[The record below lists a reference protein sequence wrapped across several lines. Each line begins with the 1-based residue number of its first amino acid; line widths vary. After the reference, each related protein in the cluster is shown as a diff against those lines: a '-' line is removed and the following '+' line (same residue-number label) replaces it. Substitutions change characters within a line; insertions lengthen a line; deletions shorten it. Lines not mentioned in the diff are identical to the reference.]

1 MGAVTVADL
10 QGWQLFAYLSPRD
23 LAQLAA
29 IASLQTYRKGQTIF
43 TEGDE
48 ADALWVLLKGQ
59 VKIFKVGPDG
69 REQVLRIVR
78 AGESFAEAAAL
89 SRGQFPASGEA
100 TARSTAV
107 RFPTEGFLRL
117 LDSNP
122 QLATNMIVALS
133 QLLRGF
139 AALVDALALR
149 DVPSR
154 LAKYLLDASL
164 RAESDT
170 VVLDVRKTVLA
181 ARLGTVSETLSRA
194 LRRLRERGLIAV
206 DGQRI
211 DLLDR
216 PGLQRLAAGLD

>member
-29 IASLQTYRKGQTIF
+29 IASLQTYRKGQLIF

-89 SRGQFPASGEA
+89 SRGQFPASAEA
-100 TARSTAV
+100 TARATAV
-107 RFPTEGFLRL
+107 RFPAEGFLRL
-117 LDSNP
+117 LDTNP

-154 LAKYLLDASL
+154 LARYLLDASL
-164 RAESDT
+164 RADSDT

-211 DLLDR
+211 ALLDR
-216 PGLQRLAAGLD
+216 AGLQRLAAGLD

>member
-48 ADALWVLLKGQ
+48 ANALWVLLKGQ
-59 VKIFKVGPDG
+59 VKILKVGPDG

-89 SRGQFPASGEA
+89 SRGQFPPSPAA

-107 RFPTEGFLRL
+107 RFPAEGFLRL
-117 LDSNP
+117 LDTNP

-211 DLLDR
+211 ALLDR
-216 PGLQRLAAGLD
+216 AGLQRLAAGLD

>member
-1 MGAVTVADL
+1 MGAVPIDDL
-10 QGWQLFAYLSPRD
+10 KGWQLFSYLSPRD

-29 IASLQTYRKGQTIF
+29 IGSLETYRKGHAIF
-43 TEGDE
+43 TEGDP

-59 VKIFKVGPDG
+59 VKINKVGPDG

-89 SRGQFPASGEA
+89 ARGAFPAGAAA
-100 TARSTAV
+100 TARSTTA
-107 RFPTEGFLRL
+107 RFPADDFLRL
-117 LDSNP
+117 LEASP

-164 RAESDT
+164 RARSDT
-170 VVLDVRKTVLA
+170 VVLEVSKTVLA

-194 LRRLRERGLIAV
+194 LRRLREQGLIVV

-211 DLLDR
+211 DILDR
-216 PGLQRLAAGLD
+216 ESLQRVAAGLS